1 MAVHSGTL
9 PLTFN
14 HIVFP
19 PKLPGK
25 RETEVQVLEV
35 QNDLL
40 SRVIDAVGQLKEI
53 SDAKAV
59 VAWES
64 IEKTLR
70 TLGEVSTEGWVNE
83 ASLLGALE
91 ELQPGN
97 AIILHVAL
105 QNACIIIR
113 YPPDEDENIIFETF
127 ETSATAEST
136 LAAKGAL
143 SWLGTGFLERA
154 SCEVLDEF
162 CPKIRKAGVK
172 ISETRDTVDPAIISQ
187 FLMTLLETNGSR
199 TYPPILRKR
208 VKDDV
213 CWDNAELPWRR
224 SPFWLVLRV
233 CIQRLLCLYLGAELG
248 RMQYKF
254 LLCTLMARLL
264 EDSVETI
271 HHEECNFLKTKL
283 CRRLAKLEA
292 ERENASEVVRD
303 AYTRLFSVIGPAC
316 QKSID
321 IVTGEARWEYLKRST
336 RRKIESLPQVAEDKD
351 LRLRLPNSL
360 PYLKAILSCSRQS
373 RGACKVIDPTL
384 LDKNSKKDTT
394 EQFSAMTTRYTSLA
408 DMELTM
414 ESVTHEI
421 PNEKGKCEAL
431 WMEISR
437 QIEGYMSAVG
447 DAYENEPEQMGVF
460 ILCVFELWTQ
470 MDKCARVVC
479 PLLADYHPWLIP
491 ELLDVFLLSR
501 WCHMERLQKVQ
512 DYIHERCTKAKVDMT
527 IFSDPCQAGFT
538 DRYFNLKEAEHLQK
552 LQQIIE
558 TASTVARA
566 RKAAELVLINAEH

>member
-9 PLTFN
+9 PLAFN
-14 HIVFP
+14 HIVLP

-25 RETEVQVLEV
+25 RETEPQVLEV

-59 VAWES
+59 VTWES

-83 ASLLGALE
+83 ASLLGALK

-113 YPPDEDENIIFETF
+113 HLPDEDENIIFETF

-136 LAAKGAL
+136 LAAKDAL
-143 SWLGTGFLERA
+143 EWDFPGSAVSLPLCEFENLVFQKSLAGFLERA

-199 TYPPILRKR
+199 TYPSLLRKR

-224 SPFWLVLRV
+224 ESILA
-233 CIQRLLCLYLGAELG
+233 GASL
-248 RMQYKF
+248 
-254 LLCTLMARLL
+254 
-264 EDSVETI
+264 
-271 HHEECNFLKTKL
+271 
-283 CRRLAKLEA
+283 
-292 ERENASEVVRD
+292 
-303 AYTRLFSVIGPAC
+303 IGPVC

-321 IVTGEARWEYLKRST
+321 IVTGAFEARWEYFKRST

-394 EQFSAMTTRYTSLA
+394 EQFSAMTTRYTSLS

-431 WMEISR
+431 CMEVSR
-437 QIEGYMSAVG
+437 QFEGYMSAVG
-447 DAYENEPEQMGVF
+447 DAYENDPEQMGVF

-491 ELLDVFLLSR
+491 ELLDVLLSR
-501 WCHMERLQKVQ
+501 RCHMERLQKVQ

-527 IFSDPCQAGFT
+527 IFSDPCQGGFT
-538 DRYFNLKEAEHLQK
+538 DHYFNLKEAENLQK
-552 LQQIIE
+552 LQQMIE

-566 RKAAELVLINAEH
+566 CKEAELVLINAQYKDLTEKLAATYCNQRRLPDGNHDI